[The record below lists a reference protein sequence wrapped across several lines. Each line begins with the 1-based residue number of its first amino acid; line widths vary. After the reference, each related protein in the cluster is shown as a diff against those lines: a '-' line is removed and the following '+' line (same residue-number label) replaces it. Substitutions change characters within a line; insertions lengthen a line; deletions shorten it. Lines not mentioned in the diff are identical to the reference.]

1 MPYFKWS
8 GVDIQGNRLAG
19 RQFALSKKELDDALF
34 KSDIALIKSSLCY
47 PVKFLTRVSR
57 ADKTAFFSQL
67 HVLVASGI
75 LLPEALTIV
84 AQQNRHLILE
94 EMLHAIALQVQEGE
108 MLSYIAYRYPL
119 LFDSLSIQ
127 LLTVGENNGSL
138 AAAFEAVVQ
147 YHRVQAAF
155 YTQLYAALFVP
166 ALTMIVFL
174 LVLLFLFTSI
184 IPHFAQMFSSMGST
198 LPSFTVTLL
207 HISAYVT
214 SWFFV
219 LFLLA
224 FLFAVVAAYYY
235 FKKTEKGRKRG
246 ERILYALPYV
256 GTFLTYQTFGYF
268 FESVGLLLDGGI
280 QLVPAL
286 IAVQKSIS
294 YDAFAQQMLVVI
306 ERVKH
311 GNSFARALQV
321 WDKKL
326 ISPDIMALIRIG
338 SEIGALGN
346 QLKQSACIYHA
357 KVKRMLSLLTM
368 VIQPFLIIVLGLC
381 ILFLLIAIYTPL
393 LSISYTM

>member
-8 GVDIQGNRLAG
+8 GVDIQGNMVAG
-19 RQFALSKKELDDALF
+19 RLFALSEKELGDALF
-34 KSDIALIKSSLCY
+34 KSDIALIKSRLCY
-47 PVKFLTRVSR
+47 PLKFFTRVTR
-57 ADKTAFFSQL
+57 ADKSAFFSQL

-75 LLPEALTIV
+75 LLPEALTII

-94 EMLHAIALQVQEGE
+94 EVLHAIALQVQEGE
-108 MLSYIAYRYPL
+108 MLSHIAYKYPV

-155 YTQLYAALFVP
+155 YTQLYAALFIP
-166 ALTMIVFL
+166 ALTLIVFL
-174 LVLLFLFTSI
+174 LVLLFLFISI

-214 SWFFV
+214 SWFFAF
-219 LFLLA
+219 FLIG
-224 FLFAVVAAYYY
+224 FLFVIIGAYYY
-235 FKKTEKGRKRG
+235 FKKTKKGRKLG
-246 ERILYALPYV
+246 EQFLYALPYV
-256 GTFLTYQTFGYF
+256 GTFLTYQMFGYF

-286 IAVQKSIS
+286 TAVQKSIT
-294 YDAFAQQMLVVI
+294 YDTFAQQMLVVI

-311 GNSFARALQV
+311 GNSLARALQV
-321 WDKKL
+321 WDKKF
-326 ISPDIMALIRIG
+326 ISPDILALIRIG
-338 SEIGALGN
+338 SEIGALGS
-346 QLKQSACIYHA
+346 QLKQSAYMYHA
-357 KVKRMLSLLTM
+357 RVKRMLAWLTM
-368 VIQPFLIIVLGLC
+368 VIQPLLIIMLGLC